1 MAKPERLWGGFELA
15 NGRAADRL
23 SEKEAE
29 AGRSRRGSRTASA
42 AASPWH
48 DPGLRLQR
56 LHKETVLGAAVPL
69 LVSIVWEE
77 RSNESHTEKSLENTL
92 WRTQCNC
99 DDRSFLCC
107 PPLPARSEP

>member
-1 MAKPERLWGGFELA
+1 MKPQFKPPPEPLGFELA

-69 LVSIVWEE
+69 LVRGHAAGQGVE
-77 RSNESHTEKSLENTL
+77 RRGFKPRAPGAGSAGH
-92 WRTQCNC
+92 RP
-99 DDRSFLCC
+99 RV
-107 PPLPARSEP
+107 